1 MITGQKG
8 NMKLILCK
16 SHFKEKT
23 YSVLRILFNMAYY
36 DIHPS
41 IMGHRTPNNL
51 LDTIKYDRIQLVSLF
66 NININIILLQL
77 LILFGIRHL
86 QI

>member
-1 MITGQKG
+1 
-8 NMKLILCK
+8 
-16 SHFKEKT
+16 
-23 YSVLRILFNMAYY
+23 MAYY

-66 NININIILLQL
+66 NINIRNNSVTTFNPVWHKAFTNLNMTLTSHPESAVFTQSIYFLLSV
-77 LILFGIRHL
+77 IY
-86 QI
+86 